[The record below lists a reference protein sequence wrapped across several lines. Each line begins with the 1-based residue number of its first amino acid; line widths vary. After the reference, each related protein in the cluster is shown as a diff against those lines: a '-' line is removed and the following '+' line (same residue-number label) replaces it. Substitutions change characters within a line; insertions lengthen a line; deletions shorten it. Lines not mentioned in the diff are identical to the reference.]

1 MNFVSF
7 FFEKSLSVQDLTHR
21 RGKKMYI
28 DTHLHLCNRWCDD
41 IRRPKA
47 IVDIDKNEI
56 ITWAQS
62 WDIPSYTAALEY
74 SKQSKYIF
82 PAFGVLPWEAFD
94 YKDRF
99 DEITKLCEDALMLGE
114 IGWDEKN
121 AADKRSLPFQ
131 KPMLE
136 VFLKAAEKH
145 NLIMNL
151 HFRGG
156 LERDGF
162 ELLKSYN
169 SKKAIIHSYSG
180 SPKIIKEINEQ
191 GFFVSY
197 GSARF
202 DLLNKTQYGYFR
214 NRIAEVHEDLLIIE
228 IDVLQRD
235 KDFRPPSEVYPGILK
250 TMAEIRKTTSEEIEA
265 MNQRNVLRLIRDDP
279 KLEKMRKLIK

>member
-1 MNFVSF
+1 
-7 FFEKSLSVQDLTHR
+7 
-21 RGKKMYI
+21 MYI

-82 PAFGVLPWEAFD
+82 PAFGVLPW
-94 YKDRF
+94 
-99 DEITKLCEDALMLGE
+99 
-114 IGWDEKN
+114 
-121 AADKRSLPFQ
+121 
-131 KPMLE
+131 E